1 MQFFIILF
9 PIFCIFIVGY
19 IAQKALQFDVA
30 NLSKMSLY
38 VLSPFLAFKTF
49 YTHQLTID
57 YIYYFIYIFAL
68 CLILVIIISIWSW
81 IAKYSTKERCAMILS
96 SCFMNNGNYG
106 TPVILVFFGPLGFNL
121 AVIAMVL
128 QQFVMST
135 VGIYY
140 AAKGGGNQDII
151 NQKEVIMKVI
161 KMPVAYGALL
171 GIIFQLCQIPLSPS
185 ILNSIAMIGDS
196 SVVVIMLILGMQLA
210 KLKIAQ
216 FEYGKI
222 SVALLVRMVI
232 SPLIA
237 LALVYFM
244 PIDNMYKSILIVLA
258 AMPSAA
264 NTTLLAVQF
273 DTKPQLVSSA
283 TLISTILSLITL
295 PIVLWLVGAPLP
307 F

>member
-19 IAQKALQFDVA
+19 ISQKVLKFDVA

-49 YTHQLTID
+49 YTHELTID
-57 YIYYFIYIFAL
+57 YIYYFFYIFGL
-68 CLILVIIISIWSW
+68 CLILVVIISIWSR
-81 IAKYSTKERCAMILS
+81 IAKYSNKDRCAMILS

-106 TPVILVFFGPLGFNL
+106 TPVILVFFGTLGFNL

-140 AAKGGGNQDII
+140 AAKGSGNQDVV
-151 NQKEVIMKVI
+151 NQKEVILKVVR
-161 KMPVAYGALL
+161 MPVAYGALL

-185 ILNSIAMIGDS
+185 ILNSVAMIGDS
-196 SVVVIMLILGMQLA
+196 SIVVIMLILGMQLA

-216 FEYGKI
+216 FEYSKI
-222 SVALLVRMVI
+222 AVALLVRMVI
-232 SPLIA
+232 SPLVA
-237 LALVYFM
+237 LSIVYFM
-244 PIDNMYKSILIVLA
+244 PIDDMYKAILIVLA

-283 TLISTILSLITL
+283 TLISTIVSLITL
-295 PIVLWLVGAPLP
+295 PIVLWLVGAPVP

>member
-19 IAQKALQFDVA
+19 ISQKVLKFDVA

-49 YTHQLTID
+49 YTHELTID
-57 YIYYFIYIFAL
+57 YIYYFFYIFGL
-68 CLILVIIISIWSW
+68 CLSLVVIISIWSR
-81 IAKYSTKERCAMILS
+81 IAKYSNKDRCAMILS

-106 TPVILVFFGPLGFNL
+106 TPVILVFFGQLGFNL

-140 AAKGGGNQDII
+140 AAKGSGNQDVV
-151 NQKEVIMKVI
+151 NQKEVILKVVR
-161 KMPVAYGALL
+161 MPVAYGALL

-185 ILNSIAMIGDS
+185 ILNSVAMIGDS
-196 SVVVIMLILGMQLA
+196 SIVVIMLILGMQLA

-216 FEYGKI
+216 FEYSKI
-222 SVALLVRMVI
+222 AVALLVRMVI
-232 SPLIA
+232 SPLVA
-237 LALVYFM
+237 LSIVYFM
-244 PIDNMYKSILIVLA
+244 PIDDMYKAILIVLA

-283 TLISTILSLITL
+283 TLISTIVSLITL
-295 PIVLWLVGAPLP
+295 PIVLWLVGAPVP